1 MTAPP
6 FTQAFFR
13 APADA
18 DRPRPALGR
27 AVAIL
32 ACLALAACA
41 APGGPAGR
49 TTGNGPAPAATK
61 PGHPAATATPTPTAM
76 PASLPPAQ
84 RPGSPPPVDPARLKG
99 LGTAHVRELLGEPGM
114 LRREPPAEVWQY
126 HGLGCVVDVFLYED
140 NGAQRVTYVQVRSLD
155 DGSPRLGDAECL
167 SRLMRKKGPE
177 G

>member
-6 FTQAFFR
+6 FTQAYFR
-13 APADA
+13 APADTT

-41 APGGPAGR
+41 APGGAAGRR
-49 TTGNGPAPAATK
+49 TTGNSPAPAATK
-61 PGHPAATATPTPTAM
+61 PGHPAATSSATPAGR
-76 PASLPPAQ
+76 PPAQ

-167 SRLMRKKGPE
+167 SRLMRKRGPE